1 MRKLQT
7 TGKAGSRAGTALY
20 GVGKAQP
27 GARTSCA
34 GTFIP
39 FEFQLQQQPQTAIFR
54 PSSIKFWAIS
64 LPGQKQR
71 PKTSAGC
78 GAENASTRESDSVYY
93 ASAGHL
99 LPLWSR
105 YKQGLAHR
113 RSCQSAIGSSRRNP
127 AGSTRISSPCCD
139 LPSLPGQYHCLY
151 SERVFFAS
159 GWLKTGGFHKHF
171 AAKISYERA
180 TDSGAAA
187 PAFWLNRANIRRN
200 YRKCRNRHFLCR
212 SFCLS
217 GSSRSDSE
225 GFFNLVRRDRMV
237 PSRNSAMAM
246 GRYFRKP
253 EPVSTFVE
261 SQQQSIKTSSWELF
275 RLPDFRSVGKLFYIS
290 SSDAPALSESFDSR
304 FSKGSRQG
312 SRGQKTWCLG
322 RQRVEKCY
330 EDLEGLPPWANFT
343 KTAESVGQTDTQ
355 PVQDSC
361 EMRASI
367 ERPIYG
373 RSLQK
378 SQKEVGSGLVVR
390 KIPGK
395 SRTNQQSSRKSLAKA
410 GNLAKD
416 FTGQQIAQ
424 RPDFRSE
431 INDNYDFS
439 CPTGPECNGFSRNH
453 AQKFSSGPSAAKTE
467 LESRCI
473 KQQKHFAHLT
483 VEKPK
488 NFEQSSAYAKI
499 LSCGSA
505 TT

>member
-54 PSSIKFWAIS
+54 SSSIKFRAVS
-64 LPGQKQR
+64 RPGQKQR

-78 GAENASTRESDSVYY
+78 GSENASTRESDSVYY

-105 YKQGLAHR
+105 YKQGLTHR
-113 RSCQSAIGSSRRNP
+113 RSCQSAIGSSQRNP
-127 AGSTRISSPCCD
+127 AGSARISSPCCD
-139 LPSLPGQYHCLY
+139 LPSLPGQYYCQY

-159 GWLKTGGFHKHF
+159 GWLKAGGFHKHF

-180 TDSGAAA
+180 TNSGAAA

-200 YRKCRNRHFLCR
+200 YRKCRNRHLVCR

-253 EPVSTFVE
+253 EPVSAFVE

-304 FSKGSRQG
+304 FSKGSRPG

-322 RQRVEKCY
+322 RQRVEKSD
-330 EDLEGLPPWANFT
+330 EALESLPPWANFT
-343 KTAESVGQTDTQ
+343 KAAESVGQTYTQ
-355 PVQDSC
+355 PVQDSG
-361 EMRASI
+361 EIRASI

-373 RSLQK
+373 CSLQK
-378 SQKEVGSGLVVR
+378 SQEEVGGGLVVR

-410 GNLAKD
+410 CNLAKD

-424 RPDFRSE
+424 RHDFRSE

-439 CPTGPECNGFSRNH
+439 CPTGPECNGFSRNY
-453 AQKFSSGPSAAKTE
+453 AQKFSSGLSTAKTE
-467 LESRCI
+467 FKSRCI

-483 VEKPK
+483 VEKSI
-488 NFEQSSAYAKI
+488 FEQSSAYAKI
-499 LSCGSA
+499 WSCGTA

>member
-7 TGKAGSRAGTALY
+7 TGKACSRAGRAL
-20 GVGKAQP
+20 P
-27 GARTSCA
+27 GTRTS
-34 GTFIP
+34 GSRTFVSL
-39 FEFQLQQQPQTAIFR
+39 EFQLQQQPQTAIFR
-54 PSSIKFWAIS
+54 PSPIKFRAVS

-78 GAENASTRESDSVYY
+78 GSEDASTRESDSVYY

-105 YKQGLAHR
+105 YKQGLTHR

-127 AGSTRISSPCCD
+127 AGSARISSPCCD
-139 LPSLPGQYHCLY
+139 LPSLPGQYHCQY

-187 PAFWLNRANIRRN
+187 PAFWFNRANIRRD

-212 SFCLS
+212 SFRLP
-217 GSSRSDSE
+217 GSSRPDSE

-253 EPVSTFVE
+253 EPVSAFVE
-261 SQQQSIKTSSWELF
+261 PQQQSIKTSSWELF
-275 RLPDFRSVGKLFYIS
+275 RLPDFRSVGQLFYLS
-290 SSDAPALSESFDSR
+290 SSDAPALSESCNPR
-304 FSKGSRQG
+304 FSKGSRPG

-378 SQKEVGSGLVVR
+378 SQKEVGGGLVVR